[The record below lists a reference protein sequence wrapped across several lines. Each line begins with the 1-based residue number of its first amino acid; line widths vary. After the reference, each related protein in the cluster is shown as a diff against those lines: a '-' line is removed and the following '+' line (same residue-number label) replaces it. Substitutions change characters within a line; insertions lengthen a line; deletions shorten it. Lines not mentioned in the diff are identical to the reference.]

1 MGESMLSVVSPAF
14 NEARNLPA
22 VYEQLRALTDGRIPE
37 WEWIIVDDHSSDDT
51 PIVIAQLAQADRR
64 VRGVRLSRNFGAHA
78 ALYCGLSLCR
88 GNVAATLA
96 ADMQDPP
103 TVIVEMLDR
112 WRQGAQVVWAKRT
125 QRLGDAASKKVFA
138 SFYHRLLKR
147 VVGNREMPSE
157 GVDFFMIDRRVIDTL
172 KQTGESNF
180 SLFALVAWM
189 GFRQATVE
197 YVRQPRLSGK
207 SGWTLAK
214 QLTMAID
221 TIISFSMVPIRLAA
235 AAGVILAFLGLLYLP
250 VLIYNWWTG
259 APVEGWTTLMVVVLI
274 LGGLLMIQSSI
285 SGEYLW
291 RALSEARK
299 RPRFIIEAT
308 YGAAEQNELAPAP
321 VSVLLDRPAA
331 SE

>member
-1 MGESMLSVVSPAF
+1 MLSVVSPAY

-22 VYEQLRALTDGRIPE
+22 VYAQLKAVTEGRIPD

-51 PIVIAQLAQADRR
+51 PAVIAQLAQADRR
-64 VRGVRLSRNFGAHA
+64 VRGVRLSRNFGSHA

-88 GNVAATLA
+88 GDVAATLA

-103 TVIVEMLDR
+103 TVIVEMLER
-112 WRQGAQVVWAKRT
+112 WGDGAQVIWAKRT
-125 QRLGDAASKKVFA
+125 QRLGDAAGKKVLA
-138 SFYHRLLKR
+138 GFYHRLLKR
-147 VVGNREMPSE
+147 VVANPDMPSE

-189 GFRQATVE
+189 GFKQATVE
-197 YVRQPRLSGK
+197 YVRQPRLSGR

-214 QLTMAID
+214 QVKMAID
-221 TIISFSMVPIRLAA
+221 TIVSFSMLPIRLAA
-235 AAGVILAFLGLLYLP
+235 AAGVIIAVLGMLYLP
-250 VLIYNWWTG
+250 VLIYNWWAG
-259 APVEGWTTLMVVVLI
+259 NPVEGWTTLMVVVLI

-308 YGAAEQNELAPAP
+308 YGAAERSDLAPAP
-321 VSVLLDRPAA
+321 HKELS
-331 SE
+331 

>member
-1 MGESMLSVVSPAF
+1 MGESMLSVVSPAY

-22 VYEQLRALTDGRIPE
+22 VYEQIKALTDGRIPQ

-51 PIVIAQLAQADRR
+51 PNVIAQLAQADPR
-64 VRGVRLSRNFGAHA
+64 VRGVRLSRNFGSHS

-88 GNVAATLA
+88 GAVAATLA
-96 ADMQDPP
+96 ADLQDPP
-103 TVIVEMLDR
+103 LVVAEMLDR
-112 WRQGAQVVWAKRT
+112 WREGAQVIWAKRS
-125 QRLGDAASKKVFA
+125 QRLGDAASKKVLA

-147 VVGNREMPSE
+147 VVGNKEMPSE
-157 GVDFFMIDRRVIDTL
+157 GIDFFMIDRRVIDTL

-221 TIISFSMVPIRLAA
+221 TIISFSMLPIRLAA
-235 AAGVILAFLGLLYLP
+235 AAGVVLALLGLVYLP
-250 VLIYNWWTG
+250 VLIFNWWTG
-259 APVEGWTTLMVVVLI
+259 APVEGWTTLMVIVLI

-308 YGAAEQNELAPAP
+308 YGTADRAEPTPASYKEP
-321 VSVLLDRPAA
+321 S
-331 SE
+331 

>member
-1 MGESMLSVVSPAF
+1 MRESMLSVVSPAF

-22 VYEQLRALTDGRIPE
+22 VYEKIRFLTEQMALD
-37 WEWIIVDDHSSDDT
+37 WEWVIVDDHSTDDT
-51 PIVIAQLAQADRR
+51 PKVIAQLAQADPR

-88 GNVAATLA
+88 GAVAATLA

-103 TVIVEMLDR
+103 QVISDMLDR
-112 WRQGAQVVWAKRT
+112 WREGAQVIWAKRI
-125 QRLGDAASKKVFA
+125 QRLGDAASKKVLA
-138 SFYHRLLKR
+138 SLYHRVLKY
-147 VVGNREMPSE
+147 VVANPEMPSE
-157 GVDFFMIDRRVIDTL
+157 GVDFFMIDRRVIDAL

-214 QLTMAID
+214 QLTMALD
-221 TIISFSMVPIRLAA
+221 TIISFSMLPIRLAA
-235 AAGVILAFLGLLYLP
+235 AAGVVLALFGLIYLP
-250 VLIYNWWTG
+250 FLLFNWLTG
-259 APVEGWTTLMVVVLI
+259 APVEGWTTLMAVVLI
-274 LGGLLMIQSSI
+274 LGGLLMIQSSV

-308 YGAAEQNELAPAP
+308 YGTPDRENEP
-321 VSVLLDRPAA
+321 VPPRTKELS
-331 SE
+331 

>member
-22 VYEQLRALTDGRIPE
+22 VYEKIRSLTEGKVPE
-37 WEWIIVDDHSSDDT
+37 WEWIIVDDHSQDDT
-51 PIVIAQLAQADRR
+51 PTVIAQLAAADPR
-64 VRGVRLSRNFGAHA
+64 VRGVRLSRNFGSHA

-88 GNVAATLA
+88 GAVAATLA

-103 TVIVEMLDR
+103 QVIADMLDR
-112 WRQGAQVVWAKRT
+112 WRAGAQVIWAKRS
-125 QRLGDAASKKVFA
+125 QRQGDAASKKVLA
-138 SFYHRLLKR
+138 SLYHRVLKY
-147 VVGNREMPSE
+147 VVANPEMPSE
-157 GVDFFMIDRRVIDTL
+157 GVDFFMLDRRVIDAL

-207 SGWTLAK
+207 SGWTLRK
-214 QLTMAID
+214 QLTMALD
-221 TIISFSMVPIRLAA
+221 TIISFSMLPIRLTA
-235 AAGVILAFLGLLYLP
+235 AAGVILALLGLIYLP
-250 VLIYNWWTG
+250 FLLFNYLAG
-259 APVEGWTTLMVVVLI
+259 APVEGWTTLMAVVLI
-274 LGGLLMIQSSI
+274 LGGLLMVQSSV

-299 RPRFIIEAT
+299 RPRFLIEAT
-308 YGAAEQNELAPAP
+308 YGAPERDGTVAPPQIKEL
-321 VSVLLDRPAA
+321 S
-331 SE
+331 

>member
-1 MGESMLSVVSPAF
+1 MLSVVSPAF

-22 VYEQLRALTDGRIPE
+22 VYQQLKTLMDGRAMD
-37 WEWIIVDDHSSDDT
+37 WEWVIVDDHSSDDT
-51 PIVIAQLAQADRR
+51 PMVIAQLAQADQR

-88 GNVAATLA
+88 GAVAATLA

-103 TVIVEMLDR
+103 VVIADMLGR
-112 WRQGAQVVWAKRT
+112 WREGAQVVWAKRT
-125 QRLGDAASKKVFA
+125 QRLGDAAGKKVLA
-138 SFYHRLLKR
+138 SFYHRLLKFI
-147 VVGNREMPSE
+147 VKNPDMPSE

-207 SGWTLAK
+207 SGWTLGK
-214 QLTMAID
+214 QLTMALD
-221 TIISFSMVPIRLAA
+221 TIISFSMLPIRLAA
-235 AAGVILAFLGLLYLP
+235 AAGVILALLGLIYLP
-250 VLIYNWWTG
+250 FLIFNWWTG
-259 APVEGWTTLMVVVLI
+259 APVEGWTTLMAVLLI
-274 LGGLLMIQSSI
+274 LGGLLMIQSSL

-291 RALSEARK
+291 RTLSEARK

-308 YGAAEQNELAPAP
+308 YGTPERGEPAPAQIKEL
-321 VSVLLDRPAA
+321 S
-331 SE
+331 

>member
-1 MGESMLSVVSPAF
+1 MGESMLSVVSPAY

-22 VYEQLRALTDGRIPE
+22 VYEQIKALTEGRIPM

-51 PIVIAQLAQADRR
+51 PNVIAQLAQADSR
-64 VRGVRLSRNFGAHA
+64 VRGVRLSRNFGSHA

-88 GNVAATLA
+88 GSVAATLA
-96 ADMQDPP
+96 ADLQDPP
-103 TVIVEMLDR
+103 LVIADMLDR
-112 WRQGAQVVWAKRT
+112 WREGAQVIWAKRK
-125 QRLGDAASKKVFA
+125 QRLGDAASKKVLA
-138 SFYHRLLKR
+138 GLYHRLLKT
-147 VVGNREMPSE
+147 VVGNKEMPSE
-157 GVDFFMIDRRVIDTL
+157 GIDFFMIDRRVIDTL

-189 GFRQATVE
+189 GFRQAVVE

-221 TIISFSMVPIRLAA
+221 TIISFSMLPIRLAA
-235 AAGVILAFLGLLYLP
+235 AAGVILALMGLIYLP
-250 VLIYNWWTG
+250 VLIFNWWTG

-308 YGAAEQNELAPAP
+308 YGCAERTEMISAPSKEL
-321 VSVLLDRPAA
+321 S
-331 SE
+331 

>member
-1 MGESMLSVVSPAF
+1 
-14 NEARNLPA
+14 
-22 VYEQLRALTDGRIPE
+22 
-37 WEWIIVDDHSSDDT
+37 
-51 PIVIAQLAQADRR
+51 

-88 GNVAATLA
+88 GAVAATLA

-103 TVIVEMLDR
+103 QVIDDMLDR
-112 WRQGAQVVWAKRT
+112 WRGGSQVIWAKRI
-125 QRLGDAASKKVFA
+125 QRLGDAASKKVLA
-138 SFYHRLLKR
+138 SLYHRVLKY
-147 VVGNREMPSE
+147 VVANPEMPSE
-157 GVDFFMIDRRVIDTL
+157 GVDFFMIDRRVIDAL

-214 QLTMAID
+214 QLTMALD
-221 TIISFSMVPIRLAA
+221 TIISFSMLPIRLAA
-235 AAGVILAFLGLLYLP
+235 AAGVVLALLGLIYLP
-250 VLIYNWWTG
+250 FLLFNWLTG
-259 APVEGWTTLMVVVLI
+259 APVEGWTTLMAVVLI

-308 YGAAEQNELAPAP
+308 YGTPERDNEPAP
-321 VSVLLDRPAA
+321 PRMKELS
-331 SE
+331 

>member
-1 MGESMLSVVSPAF
+1 
-14 NEARNLPA
+14 
-22 VYEQLRALTDGRIPE
+22 
-37 WEWIIVDDHSSDDT
+37 
-51 PIVIAQLAQADRR
+51 
-64 VRGVRLSRNFGAHA
+64 
-78 ALYCGLSLCR
+78 
-88 GNVAATLA
+88 
-96 ADMQDPP
+96 
-103 TVIVEMLDR
+103 
-112 WRQGAQVVWAKRT
+112 
-125 QRLGDAASKKVFA
+125 
-138 SFYHRLLKR
+138 
-147 VVGNREMPSE
+147 
-157 GVDFFMIDRRVIDTL
+157 
-172 KQTGESNF
+172 
-180 SLFALVAWM
+180 M

-221 TIISFSMVPIRLAA
+221 TIVSFSMLPIRLAA
-235 AAGVILAFLGLLYLP
+235 AAGMILAILGLIYLP

-274 LGGLLMIQSSI
+274 LGGLSMIQSSI

-308 YGAAEQNELAPAP
+308 YGVAEHEALAPPPAG
-321 VSVLLDRPAA
+321 VFLDRPAA